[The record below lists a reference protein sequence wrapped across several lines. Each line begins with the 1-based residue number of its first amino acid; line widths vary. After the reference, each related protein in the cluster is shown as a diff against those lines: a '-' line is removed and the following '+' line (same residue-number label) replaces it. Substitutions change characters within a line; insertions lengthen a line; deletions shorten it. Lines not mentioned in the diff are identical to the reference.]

1 MIFFLL
7 IKKRKKKIVSDCKI
21 YKKSFFFRGTERE
34 RDRELKKHKKKKKT
48 PETEKL
54 NSTDHEIMDPI
65 AVYRSLMCA
74 MNTMNTMNTTNMT
87 DTMHSVNSVNS
98 MNMMN
103 VTNMMNEE
111 NDFMTLAQYWTR
123 FILQIVSVLSLL
135 LATLFLWILRYFLI
149 VVPIG

>member
-1 MIFFLL
+1 
-7 IKKRKKKIVSDCKI
+7 
-21 YKKSFFFRGTERE
+21 
-34 RDRELKKHKKKKKT
+34 
-48 PETEKL
+48 
-54 NSTDHEIMDPI
+54 MDPI

-74 MNTMNTMNTTNMT
+74 MNTMNTVNTTNMT
-87 DTMHSVNSVNS
+87 DTMHSVNSVNSVNS

-135 LATLFLWILRYFLI
+135 LAALFLWILRYFLI